1 MENRML
7 AVSKI
12 HLILIFTNI
21 CKRNFVYNRGE
32 PPPYTFFPN
41 QEKYILLIQVS
52 KPDEFA
58 CVIN

>member
-32 PPPYTFFPN
+32 PAPLHFFP
-41 QEKYILLIQVS
+41 QPGKVYIIDTGV
-52 KPDEFA
+52 KT
-58 CVIN
+58 